1 MQILWPL
8 FWMFWILKRRELGLR
23 QSAETKKLE
32 EYYDKLKWYINK
44 LGVYL
49 TSVSK
54 IPFEDLCQEGFLGII
69 RAKEK
74 FDPKLASF
82 YTYAQ
87 YWIKTYMYGLAFK
100 HSNAVKI
107 PEEYHFVYTKYLRL
121 SAIPKYQKL
130 KNKMRV
136 LADKL
141 GVTESRLKRIVNV
154 MKGLKQSCPIDTLEL
169 TIESGDPDLCEYCS
183 DRSDKNLKLLKQ
195 TVTPEEYF
203 VLDHILG
210 LEVPA
215 PKTLNWIGNILG
227 VTKER
232 VRQIKN
238 SGLAKFKE
246 AYLDEYGGEPGEEE
260 DE

>member
-1 MQILWPL
+1 M
-8 FWMFWILKRRELGLR
+8 
-23 QSAETKKLE
+23 E

-44 LGVYL
+44 LAVYL

-54 IPFEDLCQEGFLGII
+54 IPYEDLCQEGFIGII
-69 RAKEK
+69 CAQEK
-74 FDPKLASF
+74 FNPKLASF

-100 HSNAVKI
+100 HAHVVKI

-121 SAIPKYQKL
+121 VNTPKYSKM
-130 KNKMRV
+130 KNKMR
-136 LADKL
+136 AIAEKL
-141 GVTESRLKRIVNV
+141 GVTESRLHRIVNV
-154 MKGLKQSCPIDTLEL
+154 MAGLKQSCQIESLETTSDNSIPDLSENCIDTSSQNL
-169 TIESGDPDLCEYCS
+169 DLL
-183 DRSDKNLKLLKQ
+183 RKA
-195 TVTPEEYF
+195 VTPEEFF

-210 LEVPA
+210 LLVPA
-215 PKTLNWIGNILG
+215 PKTLNWVGNILG

-246 AYLDEYGGEPGEEE
+246 AYLDAYGGEPGEEYV
-260 DE
+260 DD